1 MKSCLLFG
9 SRLALDLKDYL
20 NVEIEGEIIGIS
32 PLSNEASYE
41 TFKRVRKNNPDYLIL
56 DLCSVTHFLYDLKE
70 RLFTY
75 KGANSIPEKVAELYD
90 PVESYTGS
98 MEKNFLDFL
107 ETVNQ
112 FFSEQRILLIGVDE
126 PQFFVI
132 GQQLREYKKKAS
144 SKKYKF
150 IKRLEQEFIERTGAQ
165 YISLS
170 KFYFIRKRKG
180 YLLNTEIFETG
191 FYKNVSLAID
201 EYIATGTLSDKA
213 PKFDISLDR
222 YIDYQFRTILY
233 KAFYCF
239 LNIEIFTD
247 GMVLSSP
254 REFVIKYKADFC
266 RLKEIEDFT
275 EKDSKQLKEAVVN
288 DLKLC
293 SDFKNVALGYLGLL
307 SGEEN
312 EHINNYFRIAFQEE
326 VVPVVLLKSVREYYT
341 LAGVNPKVINVH
353 NVGYYYA
360 LMHGKTRSE
369 ALGYVKS
376 NTVITPILV
385 DVYGS
390 CVSNTGLNE
399 RITIVES
406 LVRNNYFFHVPV
418 YESSA
423 LPVKYPG
430 GVFEETANINDLNT
444 KMQFEHTIGKTVA
457 DSDSDWV
464 VIDLYSMIASK
475 TYLYGNFI
483 YTDINGNI
491 SLKLGSS
498 KIDVCN
504 NYHLLGD
511 KEDLKNKILTWCS
524 WIKKRWND
532 NIILID
538 IHTSVLQIGDD
549 DVIYEPRKKSDV
561 QLRETILADAF
572 RFVKREL
579 DCYIITIAHDFLPD
593 DKGYLK
599 RGLVHYEFE
608 FYDSIIELIK
618 KIIEEKPEKKI
629 FDNYPNEVRLQ
640 RIVRLLPQNDVKL
653 LKRYFSNGL
662 DEVILQ
668 LPIELLRKYTKCIIE
683 WYDRGIGS
691 KTELMSK
698 VDFSDCEELKSAIEK
713 TGFIEENEN
722 VKISRDYLEWPEW
735 KVPEDVTVVPKS
747 VYFIE
752 YNGNGATTGF
762 MKKSVI
768 EYGINSH
775 LKTNAFQREGY
786 QFIGWI
792 AHRKSDGKIC
802 YWNGKSKKFFTEG
815 KQEEG
820 FEIFLYPER
829 AVIAKQ
835 TKKRKD
841 IIRMTAQWLEKR

>member
-32 PLSNEASYE
+32 PLSNEATYE
-41 TFKRVRKNNPDYLIL
+41 TFERVCKNRPDYLIL
-56 DLCSVTHFLYDLKE
+56 DLCSVTHFLYDLE
-70 RLFTY
+70 QRLFTY
-75 KGANSIPEKVAELYD
+75 KGANSIPEKVVELYD

-98 MEKNFLDFL
+98 MKKNFLDFL

-112 FFSEQRILLIGVDE
+112 FFSEQRILLIGVEE

-132 GQQLREYKKKAS
+132 GQQLREYKKKSS
-144 SKKYKF
+144 SKKYKY

-191 FYKNVSLAID
+191 FYKNVSHAID

-254 REFVIKYKADFC
+254 REFVIKYKADFS

-275 EKDSKQLKEAVVN
+275 EKDFQQLYKAIEY
-288 DLKLC
+288 DLKLS
-293 SDFKNVALGYLGLL
+293 SDFKNVALGYWGLL
-307 SGEEN
+307 TGEEN
-312 EHINNYFRIAFQEE
+312 EYINVRAAFQEE
-326 VVPVVLLKSVREYYT
+326 VVPAGVLKLVRKYYT
-341 LAGVNPKVINVH
+341 SEGVNPKVITVH

-360 LMHGKTRSE
+360 MMHGKTHSE
-369 ALGYVKS
+369 AIGYVKS
-376 NTVITPILV
+376 HTVISPILV

-399 RITIVES
+399 RITMS
-406 LVRNNYFFHVPV
+406 DGLVRNHYFFHVPV
-418 YESSA
+418 YESTS

-430 GVFEETANINDLNT
+430 GVFEEAANINDLNM
-444 KMQFEHTIGKTVA
+444 KMQFEHTIEKNVA

-464 VIDLYSMIASK
+464 VIDLYSMIAPK

-504 NYHLLGD
+504 NYYLLGD
-511 KEDLKNKILTWCS
+511 KEELKNKILTWCS
-524 WIKKRWND
+524 WIRKRWHD

-538 IHTSVLQIGDD
+538 IQVSALQIGDD
-549 DVIYEPRKKSDV
+549 DVIYELRKKSDV
-561 QLRETILADAF
+561 RLRETILADTF
-572 RFVKREL
+572 KFVRKEL
-579 DCYIITIAHDFLPD
+579 DCYAITIAHDFLAD

-599 RGLVHYEFE
+599 RHLVHYEFD
-608 FYDSIIELIK
+608 YYNSVIQIIK
-618 KIIEEKPEKKI
+618 KIIKERPEKKI

-640 RIVRLLPQNDVKL
+640 RIARLLPKNDVRL

-713 TGFIEENEN
+713 TGFIEEKNEN

-735 KVPEDVTVVPKS
+735 KVPEGMKVVPKS

-752 YNGNGATTGF
+752 YDGNGATTGF

-802 YWNGKSKKFFTEG
+802 YWNGKNKKFFTEG

-841 IIRMTAQWLEKR
+841 IINMTAQWLEE